1 MIIDIL
7 AEIRRGWSNATR
19 GEKLHATWA
28 LVNDIVALGLVVLT
42 LSLFVASTGPRFPAD
57 GWLSMILVAVLWVG
71 SIVSI
76 DPVIGR
82 LRDW

>member
-1 MIIDIL
+1 VIIDIL
-7 AEIRRGWSNATR
+7 AEIRRGWGDATR

-28 LVNDIVALGLVVLT
+28 LVNDVGALVLVVLT
-42 LSLFVASTGPRFPAD
+42 LSLFVASTGPGFPTDA
-57 GWLSMILVAVLWVG
+57 WLSMILIAVLWVG

-82 LRDW
+82 LVDR